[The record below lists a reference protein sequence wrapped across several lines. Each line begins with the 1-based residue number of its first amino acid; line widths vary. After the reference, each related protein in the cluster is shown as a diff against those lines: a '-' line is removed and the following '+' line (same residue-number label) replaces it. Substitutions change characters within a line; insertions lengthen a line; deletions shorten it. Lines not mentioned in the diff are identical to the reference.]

1 MKININSQLSRAASF
16 NPTKQSQTKS
26 VFDMCS
32 DIENERITLPL
43 YQRDL
48 SWNVDKAIQLFNY
61 QMFGKA
67 PVAPISMNQIGESNT
82 IPQISFI
89 SRERINTLQPQ
100 GVLSI
105 VDGQQRLTTNFKAYI
120 DDESFENIVL
130 DVTKAAFKEIK
141 NEPRPNQVPV
151 GVLLNKDSSK
161 LRNYLESQGTLDKLY
176 ASLLEVRSKMTNYSY
191 TVHIAKDLNEDEQI
205 EWFDVLNTAGSRVTG
220 IQLAFSKIKLH
231 DFDIYKNYVEPFK
244 DKLNAYG
251 LDELMTPFTT
261 KVSYPIVSLN
271 PAYEVKFN
279 DSIHGANYAP
289 IPSDTKEKA
298 LVQLNK
304 KQLEELSNTTL
315 IALEKALSLIYN
327 NNLGYKINKIDYV
340 LYLTGYF
347 VFHDGELTSEN
358 EVNLIDWISNVKLIN
373 KTNKE
378 RRDEYTNL
386 LSVE

>member
-1 MKININSQLSRAASF
+1 MINISSKLADAASF

-26 VFDMCS
+26 VFDMCA

-48 SWNVDKAIQLFNY
+48 SWNVDKAIKLFNY

-67 PVAPISMNQIGESNT
+67 PVAPISMNQIGASNT

-89 SRERINTLQPQ
+89 QRDRIDNLQSQ

-105 VDGQQRLTTNFKAYI
+105 VDGQQRLTTNYKAYI
-120 DDESFENIVL
+120 NDESFKGIVL
-130 DVTKAAFKEIK
+130 DVTKAAFKEVK
-141 NEPRPNQVPV
+141 TAPRLNQVPV
-151 GVLLNKDSSK
+151 GILLNKEQSK
-161 LRNYLESQGTLDKLY
+161 LRQYLIDNDTLDELY
-176 ASLLEVRSKMTNYSY
+176 AALLEVRSKMTNYSY

-231 DFDIYKNYVEPFK
+231 DFDIYTNYVEPFK

-271 PAYEVKFN
+271 PAFEVIFN
-279 DSIHGANYAP
+279 EKKHGSNYAP
-289 IPSDTKEKA
+289 IPSDTKEKS
-298 LVQLNK
+298 LVKLDK
-304 KQLEELSNTTL
+304 SQLEHLSKVTL
-315 IALEKALSLIYN
+315 IGLEKALKLIYGN
-327 NNLGYKINKIDYV
+327 DLMSYVNKIDYV

-347 VFHDGELTSEN
+347 VFEEDSVSASAEN
-358 EVNLIDWISNVKLIN
+358 ELIEWIKNVDFVN

-378 RRDEYTNL
+378 RRELYSEL
-386 LSVE
+386 LMIK